1 MNWMRQ
7 KVNFIVCILALTL
20 INAGCVYYTIQTDYT
35 PQKITLAQP
44 PSQKLYLNRCNL
56 SIADGVSSQRLREVM
71 CAKYPSLFTNE
82 WNENACPIDVTAVC
96 PRVGTPNGWSFFFS
110 FLGYEFSCSILPAHM
125 TIEDL
130 DIHISVTIPKDRNR
144 ASPQTEELSS
154 ERVVGHNFSIWPL
167 PWSDSLWMGDYD
179 YGPFKEGEMI
189 RKSMHEEESLYEE
202 IAAMIVATYNRNPE
216 QWTYQAETIRTTS
229 TKSQTVSTPQ
239 IGNGVKKATEQAY
252 SVIRKSFDAQSNM
265 GKFRIRFN
273 EATPSEGMLSAIQ
286 EDVRNFCRTAYR
298 ENNPGA
304 NSESLLILREDYRAI
319 GKTLKLYEFTLT
331 LGAVEFIG
339 LQYDN
344 ATLLGTITIRL
355 PGGNPENARK
365 WVTENLDR
373 LVEEYNISAD
383 EMIDGEYQLTSE
395 KMSADGTYTVAFEV
409 VN

>member
-1 MNWMRQ
+1 MRQ
-7 KVNFIVCILALTL
+7 KVNFIVCILALIL
-20 INAGCVYYTIQTDYT
+20 INAGCLYYTIQTDYT

-44 PSQKLYLNRCNL
+44 PRQKLYLNRCNL
-56 SIADGVSSQRLREVM
+56 SITDGVSSQRLREVM
-71 CAKYPSLFTNE
+71 CAKYPLLFTNE

-96 PRVGTPNGWSFFFS
+96 SGVGTPNGWSFFFS
-110 FLGYEFSCSILPAHM
+110 LLGYGFSYSILPAHM

-154 ERVVGHNFSIWPL
+154 ERVVGNNFSLWSL

-179 YGPFKEGEMI
+179 YGPFKEVAICKSANGRGFNSMFYEQAQI
-189 RKSMHEEESLYEE
+189 RESLYEE

-216 QWTYQAETIRTTS
+216 QWTYQAETIAVEPEEDT
-229 TKSQTVSTPQ
+229 QD
-239 IGNGVKKATEQAY
+239 
-252 SVIRKSFDAQSNM
+252 SVDFSVVRKGFDASINT
-265 GKFRIRFN
+265 GEYRVKFN
-273 EATPSEGMLSAIQ
+273 NSAPSEAVLNTIQ
-286 EDVRNFCRTAYR
+286 AEVRAFCNAAYR
-298 ENNPGA
+298 ENNP
-304 NSESLLILREDYRAI
+304 LIELGDIVILNEDYRAI
-319 GKTLKLYEFTLT
+319 GKSLTLYEFTIK
-331 LGAVEFIG
+331 LGAVEFLD

-344 ATLLGTITIRL
+344 STLLGTISIRL
-355 PGGNPENARK
+355 PGGNPTNARK

-383 EMIDGEYQLTSE
+383 NPIEGEYQLSSE